1 MGKQF
6 LLVDKSLQRPLIFLD
21 SALSDTEET
30 LPYTDRKLGVIIYP
44 TKFLPHKN
52 SNFQAVNEGVDVE
65 KFACQFKALLHL
77 TWNFHLHEH
86 LPSISD
92 LSVRVIS
99 RHVHLNHAIR
109 NSKPNIS
116 TSSLQPFCFSSVYF
130 PS

>member
-30 LPYTDRKLGVIIYP
+30 LPYTDIKLGVIIYP
-44 TKFLPHKN
+44 TKFLSHKN
-52 SNFQAVNEGVDVE
+52 SNFQAVNEVVDIE
-65 KFACQFKALLHL
+65 NFACQVKALLHL

-99 RHVHLNHAIR
+99 RHVHLNHAIH